1 MRREDE
7 VDRRH
12 FKKTSFTLSSVKYDS
27 EDTRSVFDLIRG
39 MNDQASDTV
48 ITAFKERLEASGK
61 RIDLTDL
68 FNAQGHTAL
77 TYAAQ
82 QGKTSAIQAMFD
94 FVKQKSEKIA
104 TEVSLSHSGSEKEF
118 IDKQIKK
125 TLKRSFK
132 NTLVQWINLRD
143 RTDIRASAL
152 HLAAF

>member
-39 MNDQASDTV
+39 MNDQATDAV
-48 ITAFKERLEASGK
+48 ITAFKERLEASGN

-77 TYAAQ
+77 TYAA
-82 QGKTSAIQAMFD
+82 
-94 FVKQKSEKIA
+94 
-104 TEVSLSHSGSEKEF
+104 
-118 IDKQIKK
+118 
-125 TLKRSFK
+125 
-132 NTLVQWINLRD
+132 
-143 RTDIRASAL
+143 
-152 HLAAF
+152 

>member
-27 EDTRSVFDLIRG
+27 EETRSVFDLIRG
-39 MNDQASDTV
+39 MNDQATDAA
-48 ITAFKERLEASGK
+48 ITAFKERLEASGN

-82 QGKTSAIQAMFD
+82 QGKTSAIKAMFD
-94 FVKQKSEKIA
+94 FVK
-104 TEVSLSHSGSEKEF
+104 
-118 IDKQIKK
+118 
-125 TLKRSFK
+125 
-132 NTLVQWINLRD
+132 
-143 RTDIRASAL
+143 
-152 HLAAF
+152 